1 MGLGGVGIVWVI
13 VVMLR
18 GLLVVMALG
27 LLLIFSG
34 GVRDLVI
41 MCDGFVIEKDIL
53 EFSISIFGLVVVYM
67 VWWIIFCNLYLYINS
82 KFLVLS
88 SGNFIC
94 MCV

>member
-27 LLLIFSG
+27 LLLIFFG